1 MNNKKLGIILVAF
14 SIVLGL
20 IAFQVISKYSA
31 SSSQMNCMSAPG
43 CANVGSVLNYT
54 HLAVGV
60 LFSLLSL
67 GVYMLVFNSGS
78 TEAILKRLEEEKNTK
93 ISEERFGLL
102 LKTMDPNEQ
111 KVLGSIK
118 DDEGISQNM
127 VRIKTGLSKAKVSL
141 ILSNFERKNLIKREP
156 NGKTYSVYLVI

>member
-1 MNNKKLGIILVAF
+1 MDNKKLGITLVIISVIF
-14 SIVLGL
+14 GL
-20 IAFQVISKYSA
+20 AAFQVISKYSA
-31 SSSQMNCMSAPG
+31 SSSQMECMAAPG

-67 GVYMLVFNSGS
+67 GVYILLFNSGS

-93 ISEERFGLL
+93 ISDGRFTLL

-111 KVLGSIK
+111 KVLNSVK
-118 DDEGISQNM
+118 ENEGISQNM
-127 VRIKTGLSKAKVSL
+127 VTIKTGLSKAKVSL
-141 ILSNFERKNLIKREP
+141 ILSSFERKNLVKREP
-156 NGKTYSVYLVI
+156 NGKTYSVYLLV